1 MRSGARAHAAAH
13 LANRAERAEAGVSGH
28 PEHRG
33 CDAPLPEAQGHVQ
46 LGHVDDP
53 LALRRV
59 RVRVSG
65 ERGPCMGDG
74 TGVGATASHS
84 EPGTC
89 TVLIFRTP
97 S

>member
-65 ERGPCMGDG
+65 ERGRV
-74 TGVGATASHS
+74 VGQGGERAPHRARRSP
-84 EPGTC
+84 PG
-89 TVLIFRTP
+89 RRRAMP
-97 S
+97 R